1 VAFPCD
7 KYTGGYFCQTSYTAI
22 SVSPLKNPVTILR
35 LDNSPHH
42 PLSVIH
48 QTKKINAAF
57 NVPVYNPYYHTGYDA
72 SPTSHFSTSWQKS
85 LGHSARQLH
94 IDKINEYP
102 AFALCP
108 LVIGLLIGS
117 QDDIVP
123 ITYTTAPPPRVR
135 KPPTPA
141 STTTAPLAPDM
152 LPTPSTPITSLIPY
166 SSDSQ
171 SDRLQLL
178 EANFAALQ
186 EDFFTLSEKTR
197 KRLRVLDSL
206 DNNIDLKVLFH
217 IEQLG
222 IPELL
227 SGLPEYE
234 EGGDPD
240 LDKYQNTFFHNESVD
255 SEVELSSSNDST

>member
-1 VAFPCD
+1 
-7 KYTGGYFCQTSYTAI
+7 
-22 SVSPLKNPVTILR
+22 
-35 LDNSPHH
+35 
-42 PLSVIH
+42 
-48 QTKKINAAF
+48 
-57 NVPVYNPYYHTGYDA
+57 
-72 SPTSHFSTSWQKS
+72 
-85 LGHSARQLH
+85 
-94 IDKINEYP
+94 
-102 AFALCP
+102 
-108 LVIGLLIGS
+108 VIGPLIGS
-117 QDDIVP
+117 LDDIVP

-141 STTTAPLAPDM
+141 STTTAPLAPAM

-206 DNNIDLKVLFH
+206 DNNIDSKVLFH

-240 LDKYQNTFFHNESVD
+240 TDKYQSTFFHDEGVD
-255 SEVELSSSNDST
+255 SEVELSSSDAST